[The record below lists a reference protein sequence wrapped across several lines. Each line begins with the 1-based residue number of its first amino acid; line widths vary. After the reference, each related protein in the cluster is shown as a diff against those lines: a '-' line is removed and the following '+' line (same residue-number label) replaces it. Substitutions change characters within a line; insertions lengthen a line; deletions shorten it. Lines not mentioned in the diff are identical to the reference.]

1 MKQASFQIGVKK
13 PDKLSSVFS
22 NNEIIN
28 DLNNDLN
35 NETTNITSNKPIK
48 LVENI
53 YYFTCSKPN
62 SINI

>member
-28 DLNNDLN
+28 DLK
-35 NETTNITSNKPIK
+35 NETKNITSNKPIK
-48 LVENI
+48 IVENI
-53 YYFTCSKPN
+53 YYFTYSKPN
-62 SINI
+62 SINM

>member
-13 PDKLSSVFS
+13 PDNLSVFS

-28 DLNNDLN
+28 NLNNDK
-35 NETTNITSNKPIK
+35 TKNITSNKPIK

-53 YYFTCSKPN
+53 YYFTCSKLN
-62 SINI
+62 SINM